1 MTEKQL
7 MKCGDGLAEWV
18 EKSVGEG
25 VKADDVIGMM
35 LFQGIDQ
42 AIQEWG
48 AEKAI
53 AEITKLYDRLVL
65 DAIEEEMKAAI
76 SPDENMI
83 DYTCRKM
90 GLTQKNIAE
99 VLGVSAVAVSRW
111 RTGKDKIPPARMDEL
126 TNLANMFECDYS

>member
-1 MTEKQL
+1 
-7 MKCGDGLAEWV
+7 
-18 EKSVGEG
+18 
-25 VKADDVIGMM
+25 M

-126 TNLANMFECDYS
+126 TNLANMFECDHS